1 MEIKN
6 KIIEYRL
13 VNWRTLN
20 WLQNDTLK
28 DIDREAL
35 EKLKNSLKKNNFIQP
50 FNLWKDNRG
59 KYWVLDGS
67 HRQKAMIELESEGIS
82 IPKNLP
88 ANILKCKDKKEAAK
102 YVLLY
107 SSSYAKISEFGLKD
121 YLDINKLLIKNL
133 SDEIDLANINLESLF
148 TNDDL
153 TNNDIEIEME
163 KKSLS
168 DVYVVV
174 GEYRILMNRKKYLK
188 WLEDLKVVVGF
199 DNEAVIKEIK
209 KRLKLS

>member
-13 VNWRTLN
+13 VNWRTLK

-28 DIDREAL
+28 DINREAL
-35 EKLKNSLKKNNFIQP
+35 EKLKNSLRKNNFIQP
-50 FNLWKDNRG
+50 FNLWKDNSG
-59 KYWVLDGS
+59 KYWVLDGI
-67 HRQKAMIELESEGIS
+67 HRQKAMMELESDGIS

-107 SSSYAKISEFGLKD
+107 SSSYAKISEAGLKD
-121 YLDINKLLIKNL
+121 FLDINKLLIKEL
-133 SDEIDLANINLESLF
+133 SEEIDLDAINLDSLF
-148 TNDDL
+148 TNDD
-153 TNNDIEIEME
+153 NNIEIEIQ

-174 GEYRILMNRKKYLK
+174 GEYRILINRKKYLT
-188 WLEDLKVVVGF
+188 WLEDLKVLTGF

-209 KRLKLS
+209 RRLKLP